1 MILREGC
8 APHNKSVALHGTWNI
23 YLGPHKNIFDLR
35 HPQETLGTPKSPYVI
50 GSLYSRYRQRSPVY
64 SAMQRHTGWFPKLTS
79 QVPPFRQW
87 LSHTRFSQNGPVN
100 PTGHRHVGLP
110 GGREERTEEGEG
122 GRKGERREVWLTI
135 MCMVINSSVFK
146 AVCSCSQSWVSSIRK
161 TKDSGFLITQG
172 PWRSERYNWNISS
185 PLIDNSGCLQWG
197 LFSLS
202 PNWGTWGKTFDS
214 KLSQAQLPSLVK
226 SNTPHACSTQWNLL
240 LYEKSVSRKAWI
252 NRPNSQCLYAQ
263 QQNKYPITFFHSS
276 LTALDI

>member
-100 PTGHRHVGLP
+100 PTGHRHVGFP
-110 GGREERTEEGEG
+110 GGMAGGEERIES
-122 GRKGERREVWLTI
+122 LAN
-135 MCMVINSSVFK
+135 NSIYIVYY
-146 AVCSCSQSWVSSIRK
+146 
-161 TKDSGFLITQG
+161 KDTITQVLRTCVFVPKVEYQVSEKPKVKG
-172 PWRSERYNWNISS
+172 PW
-185 PLIDNSGCLQWG
+185 
-197 LFSLS
+197 
-202 PNWGTWGKTFDS
+202 
-214 KLSQAQLPSLVK
+214 
-226 SNTPHACSTQWNLL
+226 
-240 LYEKSVSRKAWI
+240 
-252 NRPNSQCLYAQ
+252 
-263 QQNKYPITFFHSS
+263 
-276 LTALDI
+276 